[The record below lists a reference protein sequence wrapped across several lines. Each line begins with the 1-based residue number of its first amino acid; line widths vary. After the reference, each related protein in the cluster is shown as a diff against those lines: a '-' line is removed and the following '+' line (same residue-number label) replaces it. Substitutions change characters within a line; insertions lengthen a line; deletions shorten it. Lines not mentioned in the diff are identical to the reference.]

1 MACKGVLRETALWE
15 SGQRRRQAS
24 RTDPKDWKNWMRR
37 REPARDCLER
47 RRARRLKRDQ
57 KRLLCVVFNLS
68 ANFILGDLTR
78 LPIESMDEL
87 R

>member
-1 MACKGVLRETALWE
+1 MKKYGRKIDNLQETSLTLKII
-15 SGQRRRQAS
+15 SFS
-24 RTDPKDWKNWMRR
+24 
-37 REPARDCLER
+37 
-47 RRARRLKRDQ
+47 RLKRDQ